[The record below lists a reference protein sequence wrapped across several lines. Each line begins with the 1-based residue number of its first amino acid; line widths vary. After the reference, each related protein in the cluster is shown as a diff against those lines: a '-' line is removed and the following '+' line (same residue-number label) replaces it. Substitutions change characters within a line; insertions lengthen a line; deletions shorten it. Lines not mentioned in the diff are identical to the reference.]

1 MDEPIV
7 DDIAELN
14 QSQVEIFERGYKE
27 FLQEGYEF
35 KNLEIL
41 LQAIVHTSKSEKL

>member
-7 DDIAELN
+7 DDITEPN

-27 FLQEGYEF
+27 LLQEGYEF
-35 KNLEIL
+35 KNIEIL
-41 LQAIVHTSKSEKL
+41 MQALVHTSKSEKL